1 MPVLHLEYAFLKQD
15 PGSSD
20 RVPHWPANCTGGAK
34 ICFRF
39 LECLPAIGQ
48 VISGNS
54 HHCSCSVYTMQER
67 VSLRDCQV
75 GPGFT
80 VSEGAE
86 HREEVLAKAQQQ
98 RRSTDAKP

>member
-1 MPVLHLEYAFLKQD
+1 MQQHPDKLVGMPHN
-15 PGSSD
+15 
-20 RVPHWPANCTGGAK
+20 PARKASA
-34 ICFRF
+34 
-39 LECLPAIGQ
+39 LQ
-48 VISGNS
+48 VRCVG
-54 HHCSCSVYTMQER
+54 MQER

-98 RRSTDAKP
+98 RKSSDTKN

>member
-1 MPVLHLEYAFLKQD
+1 MHFIADKRTLLTSGVMGRCQLQLLH
-15 PGSSD
+15 
-20 RVPHWPANCTGGAK
+20 VC
-34 ICFRF
+34 
-39 LECLPAIGQ
+39 
-48 VISGNS
+48 
-54 HHCSCSVYTMQER
+54 MQER

-98 RRSTDAKP
+98 RRSTDNKS

>member
-1 MPVLHLEYAFLKQD
+1 MKPQHESFPALYSVSDYSQVHGRHGAWRQLPCTSLLTNGVLEKLWLQLLH
-15 PGSSD
+15 
-20 RVPHWPANCTGGAK
+20 VC
-34 ICFRF
+34 
-39 LECLPAIGQ
+39 
-48 VISGNS
+48 
-54 HHCSCSVYTMQER
+54 MQER

-98 RRSTDAKP
+98 RKSSDTKP